1 MFSHRSAAAGYD
13 DVGMVRHIEGIDE
26 SIERVCDRAAALGI
40 DGELARHGKQHR
52 AVAGR
57 DLMRRAGFGIAGEFV
72 AAVDHGHARLAADRQ
87 VLVPR
92 RDRQRRV
99 GGADERSGRDNFAA
113 LPEIEAAGADVLV
126 RWHRR
131 FAGQRDFVVLAGQ
144 IFLQDYRCRACGE
157 QGSGGHLNGL
167 PFADFTRIGMPGSAF
182 SDDLPGAGEIVRG
195 NRIAVHRRK
204 VGGGLRAPR
213 QQRLGQIATDG
224 AFDVDMF
231 GRQRPGKVE

>member
-1 MFSHRSAAAGYD
+1 LR
-13 DVGMVRHIEGIDE
+13 
-26 SIERVCDRAAALGI
+26 
-40 DGELARHGKQHR
+40 QT
-52 AVAGR
+52 GR
-57 DLMRRAGFGIAGEFV
+57 GLCPA
-72 AAVDHGHARLAADRQ
+72 
-87 VLVPR
+87 R

-167 PFADFTRIGMPGSAF
+167 PLADFTRIGMPGSAF

-195 NRIAVHRRK
+195 NRITVHRRK

-231 GRQRPGKVE
+231 GRQWPGKVEQASLGFFEWNRRDFCHQLRSAFPRSAFQCPDLPPRFSIKRISPITMPLSRALAMS